1 MKRRDFLKSTAAV
14 TGGVFSGLHK
24 ASAQGAA
31 SNCPV
36 PGPQPN
42 ILFILVDE
50 LRFPTVFPEHI
61 KTPGEY
67 LKKYMPNLH
76 KKVWKKGVKFGN
88 YHTAANA
95 CTPSRGV
102 IITGLY
108 SQQSWLLDTILSTP
122 CNANDCPATT
132 GTYPPPPKQPVLNH
146 NYPTYGKLLRSAG
159 YQTPYVGKW
168 HVSVPTADSNT
179 LENYGFD
186 YYKSFFDPTGD
197 NFQGTYGDESRGYH
211 SDEFSANN
219 AIEWLKNNG
228 NSDTP
233 WCLTVGFVNP
243 HDREFFPAGTEFQT
257 YDEVFADPTANP
269 RNLPAANAVGHSV
282 SDGRASKAVAIHRSF
297 GADDRLAAG
306 RLAAPGHGL

>member
-1 MKRRDFLKSTAAV
+1 MKRRDFLKSTAAM

-24 ASAQGAA
+24 ASTQGAA

-122 CNANDCPATT
+122 CDANDCPATT
-132 GTYPPPPKQPVLNH
+132 GLFRRRPNRPVQIT
-146 NYPTYGKLLRSAG
+146 NYP
-159 YQTPYVGKW
+159 
-168 HVSVPTADSNT
+168 
-179 LENYGFD
+179 
-186 YYKSFFDPTGD
+186 
-197 NFQGTYGDESRGYH
+197 
-211 SDEFSANN
+211 
-219 AIEWLKNNG
+219 
-228 NSDTP
+228 
-233 WCLTVGFVNP
+233 
-243 HDREFFPAGTEFQT
+243 
-257 YDEVFADPTANP
+257 PTANLWRSRVNKTP
-269 RNLPAANAVGHSV
+269 NVERCNVPVLPQAANT
-282 SDGRASKAVAIHRSF
+282 
-297 GADDRLAAG
+297 
-306 RLAAPGHGL
+306 